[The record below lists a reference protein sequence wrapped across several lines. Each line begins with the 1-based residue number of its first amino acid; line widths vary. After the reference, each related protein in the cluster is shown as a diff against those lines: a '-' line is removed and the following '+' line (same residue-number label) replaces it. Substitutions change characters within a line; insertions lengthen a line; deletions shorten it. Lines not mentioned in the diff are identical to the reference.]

1 MLTALWWDSGEGVPA
16 NNFRPVYQF
25 FNEILDDNFEIILKI
40 NCPVSTISIEYFP
53 V

>member
-1 MLTALWWDSGEGVPA
+1 MDADCVVEGQCPLIT
-16 NNFRPVYQF
+16 FDLFTSF

-40 NCPVSTISIEYFP
+40 NCPVSTISVEYFP